1 MKLLYTLLLLAICC
15 TASQAQRF
23 LQLEKRNSTKTVKLK
38 IGDPLTYRLAED
50 DDWYTAY
57 IEDIQ
62 PEVGVL
68 LLGNRLVEVEN
79 IVALRFDRSWPKGL
93 ERQMYNFGLGWA
105 VFATLD
111 KFVLDLDA
119 LGEEP
124 SWRFVLIPAAV
135 TVATG
140 FLIGKIFQYKKVKI
154 GKKRRLRLLD
164 MEVVP
169 AQNRP

>member
-1 MKLLYTLLLLAICC
+1 MRLLYTLLLLAFC
-15 TASQAQRF
+15 TTATQAQRI
-23 LQLEKRNSTKTVKLK
+23 LQLEKRNSTKTIKFRM
-38 IGDPLTYRLAED
+38 GDELTYRLAED
-50 DDWYTAY
+50 DDWYTAF

-62 PEVGVL
+62 PELGIV
-68 LLGNRLVEVEN
+68 LLGNRLVEIES

-93 ERQMYNFGLGWA
+93 ERQFYNFGLGWA

-124 SWRFVLIPAAV
+124 SWGFVLIPAAAFV
-135 TVATG
+135 VSG
-140 FLIGKIFQYKKVKI
+140 FIIGKVFEHKKVKI
-154 GKKRRLRLLD
+154 GKRRRLRLLD

-169 AQNRP
+169 AKDGA